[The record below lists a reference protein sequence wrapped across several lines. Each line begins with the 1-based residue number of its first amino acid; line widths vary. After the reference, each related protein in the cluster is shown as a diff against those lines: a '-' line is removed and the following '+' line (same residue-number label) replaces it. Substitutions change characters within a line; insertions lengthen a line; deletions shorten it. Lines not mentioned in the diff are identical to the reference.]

1 MQKLLNNGYIY
12 HTMFSVIL
20 LLIVFNSVKM
30 SFRINRIKVFEQ
42 KRRLALSVQYR
53 GLLLEGD
60 IKSYSTC

>member
-42 KRRLALSVQYR
+42 KRRLAL
-53 GLLLEGD
+53 
-60 IKSYSTC
+60 YSTEDYC